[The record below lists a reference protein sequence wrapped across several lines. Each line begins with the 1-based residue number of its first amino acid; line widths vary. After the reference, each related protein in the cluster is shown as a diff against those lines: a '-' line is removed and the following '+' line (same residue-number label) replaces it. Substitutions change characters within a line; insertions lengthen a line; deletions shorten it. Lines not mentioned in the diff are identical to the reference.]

1 MREHGALSYN
11 RQNFVFALSYSLM
24 RGLYLITNDDPIEL
38 LLAKLEGAMAT
49 YEVAVLQYRRKKVA
63 KENQDYEIGYMKHL
77 CEQYKVP
84 FVINDDLEAAV
95 QYSVGVHLGQGDGS
109 IQEAVARLP
118 KGVLI
123 GRSCNNSIELAE
135 QAIADGANYVAF
147 GAIYATET
155 KPEAGKIGLET
166 LKLAKEKLNVPI
178 CAIGGLTV
186 ENGAEVIAAGAD
198 LCAVISDVL
207 GRSMSTVGQR
217 VYDWSELFSE
227 KA

>member
-1 MREHGALSYN
+1 
-11 RQNFVFALSYSLM
+11 M

-49 YEVAVLQYRRKKVA
+49 YEVAVLQYRRKKVVDPEA
-63 KENQDYEIGYMKHL
+63 RAYEIGYMKHL
-77 CEQYKVP
+77 CAQYKVP
-84 FVINDDLEAAV
+84 FVINDDLEVAV
-95 QYSVGVHLGQGDGS
+95 EYGVGVHLGQDDGS
-109 IQEAVARLP
+109 IQEAVERLP
-118 KGVLI
+118 KNVLI

-155 KPEAGKIGLET
+155 KPEAGNIGLDT
-166 LKLAKEKLNVPI
+166 LKLAKQKLNVPI

-207 GRSMSTVGQR
+207 GRPMSTVGQR
-217 VYDWSELFSE
+217 VYDWSELFQE

>member
-1 MREHGALSYN
+1 
-11 RQNFVFALSYSLM
+11 M

-38 LLAKLEGAMAT
+38 LLAKLEGAMST

-63 KENQDYEIGYMKHL
+63 KQDQDYEIEYMKSM
-77 CEQYKVP
+77 CAQYKVP
-84 FVINDDLEAAV
+84 FVINDDLDAAV
-95 QYSVGVHLGQGDGS
+95 KYGVGVHLGQDDGS
-109 IQEAVARLP
+109 IVEAVTRLP
-118 KGVLI
+118 KNVLI

-155 KPEAGKIGLET
+155 KPEAGNIGLET
-166 LKLAKEKLNVPI
+166 LKQAKKKFNVPI

-186 ENGAEVIAAGAD
+186 ENSIEVIDAGAD
-198 LCAVISDVL
+198 LCAVISDIL
-207 GRSMSTVGQR
+207 GQSLSGVTVR
-217 VYDWSELFSE
+217 THEWADLFAS

>member
-1 MREHGALSYN
+1 
-11 RQNFVFALSYSLM
+11 M

-63 KENQDYEIGYMKHL
+63 KEDQAYEIEYMKQM

-84 FVINDDLEAAV
+84 FVINDDLETAV
-95 QYSVGVHLGQGDGS
+95 KYGVGVHLGQDDGS
-109 IQEAVARLP
+109 IQEAVERLP
-118 KGVLI
+118 KNVLI
-123 GRSCNNSIELAE
+123 GRSCNNSLELAE

-147 GAIYATET
+147 GAIYTTDT
-155 KPEAGKIGLET
+155 KPEAGNIGLET
-166 LKLAKEKLNVPI
+166 LKQAKSKLNVPI

-186 ENGAEVIAAGAD
+186 ENSKEVIEAGAD

-217 VYDWSELFSE
+217 VYDWSELFAE
-227 KA
+227 QA

>member
-1 MREHGALSYN
+1 MDAT
-11 RQNFVFALSYSLM
+11 FVFALSDSPM

-49 YEVAVLQYRRKKVA
+49 YEVAVLQYRRKNVA
-63 KENQDYEIGYMKHL
+63 KENQAYEIEYMKNM
-77 CEQYKVP
+77 CNQYKVP
-84 FVINDDLEAAV
+84 FVINDDLETAV
-95 QYSVGVHLGQGDGS
+95 KYGVGVHLGQDDGS
-109 IQEAVARLP
+109 IVDAKARLP
-118 KGVLI
+118 KNVLI

-147 GAIYATET
+147 GAIYATDT
-155 KPEAGKIGLET
+155 KPEAGNIGLDT
-166 LKLAKEKLNVPI
+166 LKKAKEKLNVPI

-207 GRSMSTVGQR
+207 GGSMSVVAQR
-217 VYDWSELFSE
+217 VYDWSELFAE

>member
-1 MREHGALSYN
+1 
-11 RQNFVFALSYSLM
+11 M

-49 YEVAVLQYRRKKVA
+49 YEVAVLQYRRKKVIDQDA
-63 KENQDYEIGYMKHL
+63 KAYEIGYMKHL
-77 CEQYKVP
+77 CDQYKVP

-95 QYSVGVHLGQGDGS
+95 EYGVGVHLGQDDGS
-109 IQEAVARLP
+109 IVEAKARLP
-118 KGVLI
+118 KHVLI

-147 GAIYATET
+147 GAIFATET
-155 KPEAGKIGLET
+155 KPEAGNIGLET
-166 LKLAKEKLNVPI
+166 LKKAKAQLNVPI

-186 ENGAEVIAAGAD
+186 ENSAEVIEAGAD

>member
-1 MREHGALSYN
+1 MAA
-11 RQNFVFALSYSLM
+11 VM

-63 KENQDYEIGYMKHL
+63 KEDQAYEIEYMKQM

-84 FVINDDLEAAV
+84 FVINDDLGTAV
-95 QYSVGVHLGQGDGS
+95 KYGVGVHLGQDDGS
-109 IQEAVARLP
+109 IQEAVERLP
-118 KGVLI
+118 KNVLI
-123 GRSCNNSIELAE
+123 GRSCNNSLELAE

-147 GAIYATET
+147 GAIYATDT
-155 KPEAGKIGLET
+155 KPEAGNIGLET

-186 ENGAEVIAAGAD
+186 ENGQQVIDAGAD
-198 LCAVISDVL
+198 LCAVISDIL
-207 GRSMSTVGQR
+207 GRPMHTVAQR
-217 VYDWSELFSE
+217 VYDWSALF
-227 KA
+227 KAEA

>member
-1 MREHGALSYN
+1 
-11 RQNFVFALSYSLM
+11 M

-49 YEVAVLQYRRKKVA
+49 YEVAVLQYRRKNVQ
-63 KENQDYEIGYMKHL
+63 KEAQAYEIGYMKHL
-77 CEQYKVP
+77 CAQYKVP
-84 FVINDDLEAAV
+84 FVINDDLDTAV
-95 QYSVGVHLGQGDGS
+95 EYGVGVHLGQDDGS
-109 IQEAVARLP
+109 IAEAVARLP
-118 KGVLI
+118 KNVLI

-147 GAIYATET
+147 GAIYATDT
-155 KPEAGKIGLET
+155 KPEAGNIGLGT
-166 LKLAKEKLNVPI
+166 LKQAKAKLNVPI

-217 VYDWSELFSE
+217 VYDWSELFAE
-227 KA
+227 QA

>member
-1 MREHGALSYN
+1 
-11 RQNFVFALSYSLM
+11 M

-63 KENQDYEIGYMKHL
+63 KEDQAYEIEYMKQM

-84 FVINDDLEAAV
+84 FVINDDLETAV
-95 QYSVGVHLGQGDGS
+95 KYGVGVHLGQDDGS
-109 IQEAVARLP
+109 IQEAVERLP
-118 KGVLI
+118 KNVLI
-123 GRSCNNSIELAE
+123 GRSCNNSLELAE

-147 GAIYATET
+147 GAIYATDT
-155 KPEAGKIGLET
+155 KPEAGNIGLET
-166 LKLAKEKLNVPI
+166 LKQAKSKLNVPI

-186 ENGAEVIAAGAD
+186 ENSKEVIEAGAD

-207 GRSMSTVGQR
+207 GRSLSTVGQR
-217 VYDWSELFSE
+217 VYDWSELFAE
-227 KA
+227 QA